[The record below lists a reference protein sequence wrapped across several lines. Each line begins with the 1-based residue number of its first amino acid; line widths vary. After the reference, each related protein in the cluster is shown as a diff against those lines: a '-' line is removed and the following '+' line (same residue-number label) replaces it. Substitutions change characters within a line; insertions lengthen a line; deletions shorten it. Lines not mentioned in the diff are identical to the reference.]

1 MFFHTRQIFL
11 VSHNNQLAFT
21 EASFSCGLWS
31 EQDKTADCLEDSLTL
46 DDAILI
52 GQSAISFWLLTQDFL
67 LEELL
72 KEAWTYTGK
81 PMGGD

>member
-52 GQSAISFWLLTQDFL
+52 DQNGGHHPVSNPCRQQQVLLGAARQ
-67 LEELL
+67 
-72 KEAWTYTGK
+72 K
-81 PMGGD
+81 P